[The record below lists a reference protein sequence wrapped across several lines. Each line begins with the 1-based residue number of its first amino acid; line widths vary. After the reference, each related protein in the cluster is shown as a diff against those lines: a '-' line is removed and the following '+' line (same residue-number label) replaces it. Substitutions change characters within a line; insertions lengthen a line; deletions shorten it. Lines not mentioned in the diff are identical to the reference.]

1 MYTGKCAS
9 IGIILYII
17 DFLQVSMADMIEL
30 KDVSFSAQD
39 RDVVIGVSTEFVK
52 STATAIVGPS
62 GGGKSTVLKLCAGLL
77 VPNKGEV
84 LYKGK
89 NIALMNRMENLAFR
103 RDGAFVFQ
111 DSALWA
117 NQDLY
122 QILELP
128 LKIHYPQM
136 NKRQRAERIKEVTM
150 EVGYKKDLSVRPA
163 RLSMG
168 EQKLIAF
175 ARAMLCKPEL
185 LYLDEWTESLDEVS
199 ARRLFSIVRQK
210 KQEGATIIFV
220 SHAMKIIKEIADYVI
235 VIMDGKMAV
244 RTTKENIDT
253 DEELN
258 DFLRMEMAS

>member
-1 MYTGKCAS
+1 
-9 IGIILYII
+9 
-17 DFLQVSMADMIEL
+17 MAVLIEL

-39 RDVVIGVSTEFVK
+39 RNVVQDISTEF
-52 STATAIVGPS
+52 STSTTTAIVGPS

-89 NIALMNRMENLAFR
+89 NIAHMNRAENLEFR
-103 RDGAFVFQ
+103 RDGAFIFQ

-136 NKRQRAERIKEVTM
+136 NKKQRAERIKEVTL

-175 ARAMLCKPEL
+175 ARAMLCKPDL

-199 ARRLFSIVRQK
+199 ARRLFGIVQAK
-210 KQEGATIIFV
+210 KQEGATILFV
-220 SHAMKIIKEIADYVI
+220 SHAMKIIKEIADYVV
-235 VIMDGKMAV
+235 VITDGKMLV
-244 RTTKENIDT
+244 KTTKENIDT

-258 DFLRMEMAS
+258 DFLKAGMAS